1 MDAHHFSVHCPISA
15 IISNYQQTPVNVI
28 RLRGK
33 FQIAPKTTRGEGNT
47 IMRIGYARRLV
58 ESVSNASIKI
68 RTNNESSET
77 EETTPYS
84 PEVPEVTWDDVG
96 GLVEAKKRLKETV
109 VWPIEHPEA
118 YERVSLEPATGVLL
132 YGPPGTGKT
141 LLAKAVANEAESH
154 FISIKGPELFNK
166 YVGETER
173 GIRDVFSTAR
183 ETAPTVIFFDEIDAI
198 GSERRRES
206 HDSKVTERVVSQ
218 LLTELDGLE
227 ELGDVVV
234 IAATNRPDMID
245 YALMRP
251 GRLDRHVQMGAPKET
266 ARREIFEIHTR
277 GRPLAADVN
286 LDELATQTNGFVGA
300 DIESICREAAT
311 NAVREYIMAS
321 NQGES
326 VAVEEIELTMDHFE
340 QAIVGID
347 DRSDDSE
354 QRSAPRAERESVD
367 STVE

>member
-1 MDAHHFSVHCPISA
+1 
-15 IISNYQQTPVNVI
+15 
-28 RLRGK
+28 
-33 FQIAPKTTRGEGNT
+33 
-47 IMRIGYARRLV
+47 
-58 ESVSNASIKI
+58 
-68 RTNNESSET
+68 
-77 EETTPYS
+77 
-84 PEVPEVTWDDVG
+84 
-96 GLVEAKKRLKETV
+96 
-109 VWPIEHPEA
+109 
-118 YERVSLEPATGVLL
+118 
-132 YGPPGTGKT
+132 PGTGKT

-277 GRPLAADVN
+277 GRPLAADVD

-311 NAVREYIMAS
+311 NAVRGYIMAS

-340 QAIVGID
+340 QAIVGVD

-354 QRSAPRAERESVD
+354 QRTTPRAERESVD